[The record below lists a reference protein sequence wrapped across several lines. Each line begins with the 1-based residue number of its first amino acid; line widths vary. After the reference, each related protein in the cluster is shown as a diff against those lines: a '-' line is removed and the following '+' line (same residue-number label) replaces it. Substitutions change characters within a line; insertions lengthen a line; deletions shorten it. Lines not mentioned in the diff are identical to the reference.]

1 MHALNTFLFGEDADI
16 GREGVFKLVQE
27 QFGKIKGVSFTEN
40 KKPFG
45 LPSALRLNFPGGYFV
60 DFSFI
65 ANDSVWQSVEYVTKV
80 TGRKLP
86 REGKVAEL
94 RTSFGPDPKL
104 DFDHYTLYVYEFLVS
119 IPGANVYD
127 DNHKDFVQF

>member
-1 MHALNTFLFGEDADI
+1 MHTLNTFLFGEDADI

-27 QFGKIKGVSFTEN
+27 QFGNTKGVSFTEN

-80 TGRKLP
+80 TGRSLP
-86 REGKVAEL
+86 KAGNVAEI
-94 RTSFGPDPKL
+94 RTTFADDPESN
-104 DFDHYTLYVYEFLVS
+104 FDYYTMFVYEFLTD
-119 IPGANVYD
+119 IPGAIVYD
-127 DNHKDFVQF
+127 DNHKNFV